1 MKIVCLG
8 GAGAMGSS
16 SVYDLHKA
24 NYFDEIIIADTSED
38 RARKVIDLMDG
49 DSRFSFVKLDASDIN
64 SIESTIS
71 GADLILDSLPYDF
84 VDNVMEAACRAGVS
98 GVSINMTTDENRLA
112 KYDSRLRE
120 KKKTFL
126 LGNGG
131 CATTCMLAVDQAK
144 HFDEIDDIEFF
155 WGMWRPVTYSTVG
168 LAETI
173 IGDGGPFTPDR
184 SYWENGKLFD
194 NIPPFGLSKEFEFP
208 PPIGKQ
214 EPYVLPHWE
223 PKTLPLVPLIKEKG
237 SKRIFVR
244 GIWHPTWTRLIRVM
258 LENGI
263 YEAEPVQV
271 KGTSVS
277 VFEVLMS
284 HLHRRYEEAFQD
296 PGEIEKALGFVPQ
309 CILSVEIRG
318 YRGGAPK
325 RTVVHCRMPYPFFE
339 GKKTTCPME
348 YGSYVGLP
356 GSISLQMLSQG
367 QISVHGVMTI
377 ENSDASPALFLSELK
392 KRKATFWYREDSGGP
407 GSLSPS
413 EPINAGTSGQPKGH

>member
-1 MKIVCLG
+1 
-8 GAGAMGSS
+8 MGSS
-16 SVYDLHKA
+16 CVYDLHKG
-24 NYFDEIIIADTSED
+24 NYFDEIIIADASED
-38 RARKVIDLMDG
+38 RARKVIGLMDG
-49 DSRFSFVKLDASDIN
+49 DSRFSFVRLDASDIN
-64 SIESTIS
+64 SIESAIS

-98 GVSINMTTDENRLA
+98 GVSINMVSDANSLA

-120 KKKTFL
+120 KKKTVL

-144 HFDEIDDIEFF
+144 GFDEIDDIEFF
-155 WGMWRPVTYSTVG
+155 WGMWRPITHSTVG
-168 LAETI
+168 LTETI
-173 IGDGGPFTPDR
+173 IHDNGPCTRER
-184 SYWENGKLFD
+184 SYWENGKIID

-214 EPYVLPHWE
+214 ETYIIAHWE
-223 PKTLPLVPLIKEKG
+223 PETLSLVPLIKEKG
-237 SKRIFVR
+237 TKRIFVR

-271 KGTSVS
+271 KGKSVS
-277 VFEVLMS
+277 VFDALMS
-284 HLHRRYEEAFQD
+284 HIHRRYEETFQY
-296 PGEIEKALGFVPQ
+296 PAEIEKAVGFVPQ

-318 YRGGAPK
+318 YRDGTPK
-325 RTVVHCRMPYPFFE
+325 KTTVHCRMPYPFFE

-356 GSISLQMLSQG
+356 SSISLQMLSQG
-367 QISVHGVMTI
+367 QVSVHGAMTI
-377 ENSDASPALFLSELK
+377 ENSDASPASFLSELK
-392 KRKATFWYREDSGGP
+392 KRGATFWYQEYSGGP
-407 GSLSPS
+407 GPSSPS
-413 EPINAGTSGQPKGH
+413 GPIYAGTSEQPKEH